1 MTAAAAAPTLIG
13 EFGLQRPRAI
23 ELIREVVQVVD
34 GWQPHFAQLGVGTAD
49 MEQLRHSIDR
59 DALRLQRDAFR

>member
-1 MTAAAAAPTLIG
+1 MTAAAAAPTLI
-13 EFGLQRPRAI
+13 
-23 ELIREVVQVVD
+23 REVVQAID
-34 GWQPHFAQLGVGTAD
+34 GWQPHFAQLGVHAAD